1 MDEVLPVRG
10 LDESAPTT
18 GRKSAR
24 NRPIEVITR
33 GERRRS
39 WTAEQKRE
47 IVAESLGAEL
57 TPAEVA
63 RKYGI
68 GSGQLYTW
76 RQQLLAGPGTVIERA
91 VPRFAAVDLAPPA
104 IPGTSGPA
112 PIGETA
118 PPRPP
123 ALAQPGGM
131 IEIVLPSGV
140 SLRVDA
146 AVDGRALRRVL
157 DALDRR

>member
-1 MDEVLPVRG
+1 MDEVLQVRG

-18 GRKSAR
+18 GRQSAR
-24 NRPIEVITR
+24 NRPIEIITR

-47 IVAESLGAEL
+47 IVAESLDAEL

-68 GSGQLYTW
+68 SSGQLYTW
-76 RQQLLAGPGTVIERA
+76 RQQLLAAPGAVIERVA
-91 VPRFAAVDLAPPA
+91 PRFAAVDLAPASPSA
-104 IPGTSGPA
+104 SEPA
-112 PIGETA
+112 PVGATA

-123 ALAQPGGM
+123 AAAQPGGM
-131 IEIVLPSGV
+131 IEIILPNGV

-146 AVDGRALRRVL
+146 TVDGRALRRVL
-157 DALDRR
+157 EALDRR